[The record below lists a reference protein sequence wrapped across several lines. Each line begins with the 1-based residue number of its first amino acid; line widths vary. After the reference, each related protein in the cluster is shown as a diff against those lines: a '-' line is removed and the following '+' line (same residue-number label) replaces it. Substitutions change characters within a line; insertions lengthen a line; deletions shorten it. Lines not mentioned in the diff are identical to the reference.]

1 MMGQSRRASGARL
14 VLAFDFGTRR
24 IGVAVGNEMVGS
36 ARALDP
42 LPARDGIPN
51 WEQVTQL
58 VEEWQPDLFV
68 VGLPLNMD
76 DSESAMSL
84 RARKFG
90 KRLYGRYGRPLALA
104 DERGSTRE
112 AKTIAQEAGYRD
124 QRKSYREQGVDG
136 LAAVLIL
143 ESWFASQQGLPARQF

>member
-1 MMGQSRRASGARL
+1 MSHSGQRL
-14 VLAFDFGTRR
+14 ILGFDFGTRR
-24 IGVAVGNEMVGS
+24 IGVAVGNELTAS
-36 ARALDP
+36 ARALEP
-42 LPARDGIPN
+42 LPARDGIPD
-51 WEQVTQL
+51 WPRVARL

-76 DSESAMSL
+76 GSESDMSR

-90 KRLYGRYGRPLALA
+90 KRLFGRFGIPCEMA

-112 AKTIAQEAGYRD
+112 AKAIAREAGHRGNYRD
-124 QRKSYREQGVDG
+124 EGVDG

-143 ESWFASQQGLPARQF
+143 EAWLAEREGLPSRP

>member
-1 MMGQSRRASGARL
+1 MPMSSQRL
-14 VLAFDFGTRR
+14 ILGFDFGTRR
-24 IGVAVGNEMVGS
+24 IGVAVGNELTRS

-42 LPARDGIPN
+42 LPARDGIPD
-51 WEQVTQL
+51 WTRVARL
-58 VEEWQPDLFV
+58 VDEWRPDLFV

-76 DSESAMSL
+76 GTESDMST

-90 KRLYGRYGRPLALA
+90 KRLFGRYGIPCEMA

-112 AKTIAQEAGYRD
+112 AKAIARDAGHRGNYRD
-124 QRKSYREQGVDG
+124 DGVDG

-143 ESWFASQQGLPARQF
+143 EGWLADQEGLP

>member
-1 MMGQSRRASGARL
+1 MAAVGERL

-24 IGVAVGNEMVGS
+24 IGVAVGNELIRR
-36 ARALDP
+36 ATALDP
-42 LPARDGIPN
+42 LPARDGIPDWN
-51 WEQVTQL
+51 VVTRL

-76 DSESAMSL
+76 DSESDMSR

-90 KRLYGRYGRPLALA
+90 KRLYGRYGTPCEMA

-112 AKTIAQEAGYRD
+112 AKAIARGLGHRGN
-124 QRKSYREQGVDG
+124 YREESVDG
-136 LAAVLIL
+136 LAAQLIL
-143 ESWFASQQGLPARQF
+143 ESWFARDEGLPARPFG